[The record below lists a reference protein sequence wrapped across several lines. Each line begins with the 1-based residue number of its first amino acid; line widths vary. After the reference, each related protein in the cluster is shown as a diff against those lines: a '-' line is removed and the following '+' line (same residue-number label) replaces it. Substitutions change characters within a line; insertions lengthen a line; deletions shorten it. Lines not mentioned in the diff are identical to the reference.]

1 MQLLHGGLDLYSWS
15 LQCDTSI
22 MTIEEIGKIIREQRE
37 VFGLSSDRLA
47 DLVGVATSTIKEIES
62 GSRNPTFEMLQSI
75 LDAIGLELTVAKKW
89 EAW

>member
-1 MQLLHGGLDLYSWS
+1 
-15 LQCDTSI
+15 

-62 GSRNPTFEMLQSI
+62 GSRNPTFEMLQNI
-75 LDAIGLELTVAKKW
+75 LDAIGLELTVAKK
-89 EAW
+89 